1 MILMATGTIIHLI
14 ALPYADLTLLAAN
27 SAFAII
33 ANLLLSVWLFN
44 EKIIWKYDAPGVLLI
59 IAGSLCI
66 VALAN
71 K

>member
-1 MILMATGTIIHLI
+1 MILMAAGTIIHLI

-44 EKIIWKYDAPGVLLI
+44 EKIIWKYDVPGVLLI
-59 IAGSLCI
+59 ITGSLCI

>member
-1 MILMATGTIIHLI
+1 MILMAAGTIIHLI

-44 EKIIWKYDAPGVLLI
+44 EKIIWKYDVPGVLLI